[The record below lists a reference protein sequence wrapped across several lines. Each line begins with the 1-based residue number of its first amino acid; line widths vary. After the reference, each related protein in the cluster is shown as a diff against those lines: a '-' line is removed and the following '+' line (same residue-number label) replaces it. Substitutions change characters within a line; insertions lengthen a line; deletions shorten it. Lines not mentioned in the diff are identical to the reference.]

1 MLRVKKGLKIFIYN
15 YLRVKKGY
23 VGLKRCYLSFN
34 KISSLSNQGYL
45 RINKCT
51 FEEIVC
57 PVLSEERV
65 RKVKDRLFW
74 KAVLLRKEKEAFY
87 K

>member
-1 MLRVKKGLKIFIYN
+1 MKKGC
-15 YLRVKKGY
+15 VE
-23 VGLKRCYLSFN
+23 LKRCYLSLN

-65 RKVKDRLFW
+65 CKVKNVLFW
-74 KAVLLRKEKEAFY
+74 KAVIIEDRKRGFLQMKRGHI
-87 K
+87 